1 MICLIHIILSFSYPK
16 SAFEIPLMFIGLPE
30 AIGSAADQDS
40 TEDDQQYYEYTKQQA
55 SG

>member
-1 MICLIHIILSFSYPK
+1 
-16 SAFEIPLMFIGLPE
+16 MFIGLPE